1 MSDVIGGADE
11 GKGKGSGKDAGEA
24 TPFSRTPRILR
35 AIVPALPFLWL
46 FIFFLTPFAIVF
58 RMSLSQ
64 PATAQPP
71 YVPVFDL
78 TAGWAALQD
87 AIGQLSFDN
96 FLLLSED
103 YLYIA
108 AAISSVRI
116 AAISTL
122 LLLLIG
128 FPMAYAM
135 AKAPERHRPLLL
147 MLVILPFWTS
157 FLIRVYA
164 WMGILKPEGLLN
176 IVLMNIGV
184 IDRPL
189 QILNTDTAIFIGVVY
204 SYLPFMVL
212 PLYAT
217 LEKLDWTLLEAA
229 QDLGCPPWRAF
240 WQVTVPLALPGIAA
254 GALLCFIPI
263 VGEYVIPELLGGADS
278 LMIGKTLSDEFFRN
292 RDWPLAS
299 AVAVVLLIMVVGP
312 VMVYRELETRKLE
325 KAR

>member
-1 MSDVIGGADE
+1 MSDIPAGSHDE
-11 GKGKGSGKDAGEA
+11 DLPAA
-24 TPFSRTPRILR
+24 TAPAQAAARPGLLG
-35 AIVPALPFLWL
+35 AIVPALPFIWL
-46 FIFFLTPFAIVF
+46 TIFFLTPFAIVF
-58 RMSLSQ
+58 KMSLSQ

-71 YVPVFDL
+71 YVPVLDWS
-78 TAGWAALQD
+78 AGLAGLQD
-87 AIGQLSFDN
+87 AFSQFNFDN
-96 FLLLSED
+96 FALLADDWLYAASALSS
-103 YLYIA
+103 L
-108 AAISSVRI
+108 RI
-116 AAISTL
+116 AAISTML
-122 LLLLIG
+122 LLLVG

-135 AKAPERHRPLLL
+135 AKAPDKHKPMLL

-164 WMGILKPEGLLN
+164 WIGILKPEGILNTVLLGT
-176 IVLMNIGV
+176 GV

-217 LEKLDWTLLEAA
+217 LEKLDWTLIEAA

-263 VGEYVIPELLGGADS
+263 VGEYVIPELLGGPDS
-278 LMIGKTLSDEFFRN
+278 LMIGKTLSDEFFKN

-299 AVAVVLLIMVVGP
+299 AVAVVLLIIVIGP
-312 VMVYRELETRKLE
+312 VMVYRELETRRLE